1 MKRAEDC
8 FCFLYFELVNREPK
22 GGDAAILQPA
32 LHQGKKLL
40 CIEIDRTGH
49 FWRGRLSR
57 YNIILS
63 RAGLEEEAPILN
75 KGGDAGIVQ
84 RIGMVGPGIK
94 ASQIEYLPRDIDD
107 IHPLEVGLSN
117 EGICSRTTAVADEQH
132 VFGVGQESQR
142 KVCK

>member
-32 LHQGKKLL
+32 LHQGKKFL
-40 CIEIDRTGH
+40 CVEIDRTGH
-49 FWRGRLSR
+49 FRRGRLSR

-84 RIGMVGPGIK
+84 RIGLVGPGIK
-94 ASQIEYLPRDIDD
+94 ASQMEYLPGNIDD
-107 IHPLEVGLSN
+107 IQALEMGFSS
-117 EGICSRTTAVADEQH
+117 EGVCRHTTAVADEQH
-132 VFGVGQESQR
+132 ILGS
-142 KVCK
+142 